1 MKDTVYASHQQ
12 GGRVKKTIILCLM
25 AIITNTGSALFAEQ
39 DEVSH
44 EQLQS
49 VAPILSQ
56 PSMNVFRRFSAE
68 PESMYTFYGKILG
81 FKQLTT
87 FKLGGSIGMAWFQVG
102 DAQLKLTGVV
112 PNRKYYHGEVPEAT
126 GVRLLT
132 FFFPDQDALTKRF
145 QVEGLPAPVFKP
157 IAGSNQNSALV
168 QDPDG
173 QWVELVTI
181 PDAPASTY
189 ERIEIGL
196 VVSDIETS
204 RKFYGEFVG
213 LEELPPVEDQIFH
226 TKKYIFRHGATLISL
241 RSFGGGLP
249 ADTGSGG
256 IQYVVSDVKA
266 VEELAKARKVT
277 IDQPLSTLQG
287 YSLQTVWLDDPD
299 GITNYFA
306 QVAVRSK

>member
-1 MKDTVYASHQQ
+1 
-12 GGRVKKTIILCLM
+12 VKNTIKLCLM
-25 AIITNTGSALFAEQ
+25 LIITNTVSAVFAER
-39 DEVSH
+39 DELSH
-44 EQLQS
+44 EQLRS
-49 VAPILSQ
+49 VSPILSQ

-112 PNRKYYHGEVPEAT
+112 PNRKYYHGEVSEAT

-132 FFFPDQDALTKRF
+132 FFFPDQDALVKRF

-157 IAGSNQNSALV
+157 IAGSNQSSTLV

-196 VVSDIETS
+196 VVSDIEKS
-204 RKFYGEFVG
+204 RKFYREFVG
-213 LEELPPVEDQIFH
+213 LEELPPIEDPIFH
-226 TKKYIFRHGATLISL
+226 AKKYLFRHGATLISL
-241 RSFGGGLP
+241 RSFGDGLP

-277 IDQPLSTLQG
+277 IDQPLSTLGG
-287 YSLQTVWLDDPD
+287 YSLQTIWLDDPD

-306 QVAVRSK
+306 QVAARSK

>member
-1 MKDTVYASHQQ
+1 M
-12 GGRVKKTIILCLM
+12 KKTIILCLM

-226 TKKYIFRHGATLISL
+226 TKKYIFLGMKNLICRRIPAAAASNTLFPMSKPS
-241 RSFGGGLP
+241 RSWPRRARLP
-249 ADTGSGG
+249 
-256 IQYVVSDVKA
+256 
-266 VEELAKARKVT
+266 
-277 IDQPLSTLQG
+277 
-287 YSLQTVWLDDPD
+287 
-299 GITNYFA
+299 
-306 QVAVRSK
+306 

>member
-1 MKDTVYASHQQ
+1 MQRLIK
-12 GGRVKKTIILCLM
+12 LCLVVI
-25 AIITNTGSALFAEQ
+25 AVNVVFSAFAEQ
-39 DEVSH
+39 DLASH
-44 EQLQS
+44 KQLNS
-49 VAPILSQ
+49 VAPVLSQ
-56 PSMNVFRRFSAE
+56 PYMNVFRRYSVD
-68 PESMYTFYGKILG
+68 PEAMYTFYGKALG
-81 FKQLTT
+81 FRQTTT
-87 FKLGGSIGMAWFQVG
+87 FKLGGSVGMAWFQVG

-112 PNRKYYHGEVPEAT
+112 PNRKYYHGGISEAT

-132 FFFPDQDALTKRF
+132 FFFPDQEALTERF
-145 QVEGLPAPVFKP
+145 RLQGLPAPVFHP
-157 IAGSNQNSALV
+157 VSDSNRSSALV

-189 ERIEIGL
+189 EQIEVGL
-196 VVSDIETS
+196 VVTDIDTS

-213 LEELPPVEDQIFH
+213 LEELPAVEDEILH
-226 TKKYIFRHGATLISL
+226 AKKYLFRHGATMISL
-241 RSFGGGLP
+241 RSFGEGLP

-277 IDQPLSTLQG
+277 IDQPLNTMAG

-306 QVAVRSK
+306 QVGVSGK